1 MTTTRVAV
9 ANVLTTVSMRFR
21 TLLAWFISR
30 AQQSPHFRQFLA
42 AGYLVALIVIAF
54 RGFWF
59 IGELAYGDLA
69 PLPMSVEQGMGAFGS
84 TWQPLSRGVVF
95 HQPVGLAFQAGLLWL
110 TGENVQFAQLL
121 YLGFPF
127 VAGTVGF
134 YVVSGRYLRSQFAR
148 ALAAT
153 FFMFNPATY
162 GFLIGGSIAPI
173 YGHSM
178 LPYALVLLAHGRTG
192 SWQRTTLTA
201 LGLGFTLV
209 IAGIHALVL
218 WVVAG
223 SSVGLWHLFRQQ
235 FQRAAVV
242 ILIMLFVLTAGLAT
256 NAPFYYYV
264 ITELFEPTGDLAA
277 RHESLLDVVTAA
289 YNGPVHHSL
298 SMSGTFSLFDQ
309 LRWITPFGTAF
320 LAFLAVSA
328 AMISRWDRSVLRTG
342 LWALAVIIIVA
353 VFMELTRERLTL
365 FLFERIPGFLV
376 FRAPGKL
383 VLLVAG
389 AFSVALAVLV
399 DQWRHG
405 ARPVWNWGL
414 KESSVR
420 NLMGIVF
427 PTALV
432 VVLAL
437 PYTTGDGLLPELKRP
452 TGSHRIPDAFQDLG
466 VWLDNQAE
474 RHGEFRTLWVPFR
487 YDDQQ
492 IKLVWVDER
501 VAALPLGVTQVA
513 QVPNSHSLGRLRH
526 ALCDITNGN
535 GATQLAAAGIRYVI
549 VDQES
554 RTDQACDYPAHLARD
569 EILADLQASND
580 FAPALVTERF
590 RVFEVRDTHPWAAA
604 TSNGELL
611 PLRVNHESPTHLV
624 ISGLPAGVHRV
635 DLMEPYSDG
644 WHVSESVSVGH
655 LEGEGLGMTVT
666 SDTPLPPSFTL
677 TYKPQRLHERL
688 IAAWSIGLV
697 IAISL
702 LIPMWSGIRLI
713 IWRRHHRNVAKAP
726 DSAN

>member
-1 MTTTRVAV
+1 MTTTRTAV
-9 ANVLTTVSMRFR
+9 ANVLTTVGVRFR
-21 TLLAWFISR
+21 HLLAWIIGR
-30 AQQSPHFRQFLA
+30 TQQSPPFRQFLA
-42 AGYLVALIVIAF
+42 TGYLVVLIVTAF
-54 RGFWF
+54 RGFWS

-69 PLPMSVEQGMGAFGS
+69 PLPTSVEQGIGAFAS

-95 HQPVGLAFQAGLLWL
+95 HQPVGLAFQSALLWL
-110 TGENVQFAQLL
+110 TGENVHFAQLL

-134 YVVSGRYLRSQFAR
+134 YVVSGRYISSQFAR
-148 ALAAT
+148 CLAAT

-162 GFLIGGSIAPI
+162 GFLVGGSIAPI

-178 LPYALVLLAHGRTG
+178 LPYALVLLAHGRAG
-192 SWQRTTLTA
+192 SRQRTTLTTV
-201 LGLGFTLV
+201 GLGFTLV
-209 IAGIHALVL
+209 IAGIHALAL
-218 WVVAG
+218 WVIAG
-223 SSVGLWHLFRQQ
+223 SGVVLWHLLRRRPA
-235 FQRAAVV
+235 RASVV
-242 ILIMLFVLTAGLAT
+242 ILIMLLVLTAGIAT

-298 SMSGTFSLFDQ
+298 AMSGTFNLFDQ
-309 LRWITPFGTAF
+309 LRWIAPFGTVF

-328 AMISRWDRSVLRTG
+328 AMISRWDRSLLRTG

-399 DQWRHG
+399 DQWRRG
-405 ARPVWNWGL
+405 ARPVWSFGL
-414 KESSVR
+414 RESSVGT
-420 NLMGIVF
+420 LMGIVF

-432 VVLAL
+432 TILAL

-452 TGSHRIPDAFQDLG
+452 TGSHRIPDTFHDLG
-466 VWLDNQAE
+466 VWLDDQAE

-513 QVPNSHSLGRLRH
+513 QVPNSHSLGQLRH
-526 ALCDITNGN
+526 ALCDITKSN
-535 GATQLAAAGIRYVI
+535 GASQLADVGIRYVI

-554 RTDQACDYPAHLARD
+554 RTDAACDYPAHLARD
-569 EILADLQASND
+569 KILANLQASDD
-580 FAPALVTERF
+580 FAPALITERF
-590 RVFEVRDTHPWAAA
+590 RVFELLKAHPWAAA
-604 TSNGELL
+604 TSNGELV
-611 PLRVNHESPTHLV
+611 PLRVKHESPTHLV

-644 WHVSESVSVGH
+644 WRVSESASVVP
-655 LEGEGLGMTVT
+655 LEGDSMGMTVT
-666 SDTPLPPSFTL
+666 SDRLLPPSFTL
-677 TYKPQRLHERL
+677 TYEPQKLHERL

-697 IAISL
+697 VAISL
-702 LIPMWSGIRLI
+702 LIPVWSGIRLI
-713 IWRRHHRNVAKAP
+713 VWWRHPGTVQKRRT
-726 DSAN
+726 